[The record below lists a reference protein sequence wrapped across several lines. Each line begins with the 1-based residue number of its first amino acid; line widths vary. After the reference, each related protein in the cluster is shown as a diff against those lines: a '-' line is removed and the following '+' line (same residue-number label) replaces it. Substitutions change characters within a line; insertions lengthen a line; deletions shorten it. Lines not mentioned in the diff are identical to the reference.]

1 MSKEKNNEVLTE
13 EEWEAEVKQRL
24 DEFIT
29 NMLSVSKGCN
39 MATLYNKKVKEQFE
53 GHIEYDENKAVGAE
67 LRIIFDFVEPIDMT
81 KVNLV

>member
-1 MSKEKNNEVLTE
+1 
-13 EEWEAEVKQRL
+13 
-24 DEFIT
+24 
-29 NMLSVSKGCN
+29 MLSVSKGCN